1 MQIEW
6 TFSAQSDL
14 RKVYKFYELN
24 FSVKIAQKVV
34 SRILKT
40 SKKLKYG
47 KSIGQE
53 EELLKKLNQK
63 HRYLLSDHNKI
74 IYKVEQ
80 NVIYITHVF
89 DTRQNPN
96 KLK

>member
-6 TFSAQSDL
+6 TLSAQRDL
-14 RKVYKFYELN
+14 RKVYQFYELN
-24 FSVKIAQKVV
+24 FSEKIAQKVV

-40 SKKLKYG
+40 SKNLKYG

-53 EELLKKLNQK
+53 EELLKKLNQN
-63 HRYLLSDHNKI
+63 HRYLLSEHNKI